1 MDLLAMGQ
9 KRGKDGNKINSTL
22 TSWENLDIPIF
33 EWHYVPQ
40 LKNVDFLRTAN
51 GLVDSNLDIPIFEW
65 HYVPQ
70 LKNVDFLR
78 TANGLVDS
86 NLVLWLIEYWCSVQA
101 EVGHYFYGSKRTCW
115 YQFNHSRDI
124 RKCRWVKPFWVHFI
138 SLLRWKKTVGK

>member
-1 MDLLAMGQ
+1 M
-9 KRGKDGNKINSTL
+9 
-22 TSWENLDIPIF
+22 
-33 EWHYVPQ
+33 PQ

-86 NLVLWLIEYWCSVQA
+86 NLVL
-101 EVGHYFYGSKRTCW
+101 
-115 YQFNHSRDI
+115 
-124 RKCRWVKPFWVHFI
+124 
-138 SLLRWKKTVGK
+138 